1 MNQTI
6 KVRRRSKHFQFESKH
21 EPLLTSKLFLKRF
34 FSHFFLGLYLII
46 FSLLIGIL
54 GYRFTEGLG
63 WIDSLLNASMILG
76 GMGPVDQLTTDS
88 GKIFASFYSLFCGV
102 VFLVTVGVVFAPVIH
117 RFLHKLHI
125 KEKE

>member
-1 MNQTI
+1 MNQQI
-6 KVRRRSKHFQFESKH
+6 KTRRKNRHFQFESKN
-21 EPLLTSKLFLKRF
+21 EPLLTKKLFIRRF

-54 GYRFTEGLG
+54 GYRYTEGLG

-76 GMGPVDQLTTDS
+76 GMGPVNQLATNS
-88 GKIFASFYSLFCGV
+88 GKIFASFYSLFSGV
-102 VFLVTVGVVFAPVIH
+102 VFLVTVGVVFAPFIH

-125 KEKE
+125 EEKE